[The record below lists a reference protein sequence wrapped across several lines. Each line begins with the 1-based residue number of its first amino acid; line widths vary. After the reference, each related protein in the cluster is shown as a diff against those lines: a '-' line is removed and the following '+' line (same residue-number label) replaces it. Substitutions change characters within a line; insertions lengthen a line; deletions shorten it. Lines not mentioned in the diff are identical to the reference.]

1 MSDWFGPYWDKT
13 LKDAR
18 GNVELES
25 QSNEHPLSIGK
36 GAKKGIIQ
44 FTSPIY
50 GDDETRPVGLIG
62 IHFRRD
68 LFKLLIEPLT
78 QLSEQSKSSVHTS
91 FWVYSEH

>member
-1 MSDWFGPYWDKT
+1 MSDWFGPYWEKT
-13 LKDAR
+13 INGAR

-25 QSNEHPLSIGK
+25 QTFDNPLSIGI
-36 GAKKGIIQ
+36 GAKKGTIQ

-50 GDDETRPVGLIG
+50 GGDETKPVGLIG

-78 QLSEQSKSSVHTS
+78 
-91 FWVYSEH
+91 